1 MSQVSQI
8 TIDNVAFGTF
18 RSNLNDTLSALNT
31 TQSGTS
37 RPSGAVSGTIWLDT
51 TSATTPTLKYYDGA
65 DDISLATL
73 DHSANTVNWLDSAVS
88 VTGLTTTATGTVL
101 TLQDTNIEVSGGSTQ
116 GGEIRFKED
125 SDTGSNYTALK
136 AGNPAS
142 NVTFTL
148 PTADGTSGQAITTD
162 GSGALSFSSVSVDE
176 TLITGQTAITSLAD
190 TDKFLVSD
198 ASDSDNLK
206 YVEKQ
211 YLPSGDFVKLGTV
224 STNNSNVSALTID
237 NCFSS
242 TYDLYRIV
250 GFHNATTNGAQNYFR
265 WRTGGAIG
273 SSYTTANYDWI
284 NHGKFNSGA
293 GSGDYFN
300 GNNSSD
306 HGRVASDMDSDSN
319 SSFVSFNL
327 LVADPLTTLMSRGQV
342 TGTSVVRQSTNDR
355 WLTTHL
361 GITNTAD
368 VSATGF
374 EMTVSTGNIS
384 YGRVSV
390 YGMKQA

>member
-37 RPSGAVSGTIWLDT
+37 RPSSAVAGTIWLDT
-51 TSATTPTLKYYDGA
+51 TTAASPTLKYYDGA

-88 VTGLTTTATGTVL
+88 VAGLTTTATGTVL

-148 PTADGTSGQAITTD
+148 PIADGTSGQAITTD

-198 ASDSDNLK
+198 ASDSGNLK

-211 YLPSGDFVKLGTV
+211 YLPSGTFNLIKTE
-224 STNNSNVSALTID
+224 NVT
-237 NCFSS
+237 SS
-242 TYDLYRIV
+242 TSAVNVTEVFSTTYDTYLVLIYRYLPTADGGEVRIRFLT
-250 GFHNATTNGAQNYFR
+250 GTNTEVSG
-265 WRTGGAIG
+265 
-273 SSYTTANYDWI
+273 ANYDYSARYFDQDGSATSNTGNNQTFFRI
-284 NHGKFNSGA
+284 ADSIDSPSANGGFNASLW
-293 GSGDYFN
+293 FN
-300 GNNSSD
+300 VDKNNSSGCSGTFNGTAHFAD
-306 HGRVASDMDSDSN
+306 ASAINHSVYTSGIYQDST
-319 SSFVSFNL
+319 SSVS
-327 LVADPLTTLMSRGQV
+327 P
-342 TGTSVVRQSTNDR
+342 TGIKFEAGALANIASVK
-355 WLTTHL
+355 
-361 GITNTAD
+361 I
-368 VSATGF
+368 
-374 EMTVSTGNIS
+374 
-384 YGRVSV
+384 SV
-390 YGMKQA
+390 YGVTK

>member
-37 RPSGAVSGTIWLDT
+37 RPSSAVAGTIWLDT
-51 TSATTPTLKYYDGA
+51 TTAASPTLKYYDGA

-88 VTGLTTTATGTVL
+88 VAGLTTTATGTVL

-162 GSGALSFSSVSVDE
+162 GSGVLSFADSGGFSVSD
-176 TLITGQTAITSLAD
+176 ITGATELAETPAD
-190 TDKFLVSD
+190 TDEFVISDGGVLKRVDYSYLKGGDNTPAFHAYSNSTTTTSNNTATILKMDTEVYDTDGNYDPIAYRFTPTTSGKFFVYMSASYGNTNDFDHLRIIIRKNGSD
-198 ASDSDNLK
+198 IAVASIRQEGYTVLNCATVTDMNGSSD
-206 YVEKQ
+206 
-211 YLPSGDFVKLGTV
+211 YLEAFAFQASGGTE
-224 STNNSNVSALTID
+224 N
-237 NCFSS
+237 FSS
-242 TYDLYRIV
+242 GSHQT
-250 GFHNATTNGAQNYFR
+250 FF
-265 WRTGGAIG
+265 GGYKLIG
-273 SSYTTANYDWI
+273 I
-284 NHGKFNSGA
+284 
-293 GSGDYFN
+293 
-300 GNNSSD
+300 
-306 HGRVASDMDSDSN
+306 
-319 SSFVSFNL
+319 
-327 LVADPLTTLMSRGQV
+327 
-342 TGTSVVRQSTNDR
+342 
-355 WLTTHL
+355 
-361 GITNTAD
+361 
-368 VSATGF
+368 
-374 EMTVSTGNIS
+374 
-384 YGRVSV
+384 
-390 YGMKQA
+390 